1 MVHLVQGSSWKE
13 EEKAEAVVVES
24 PEGVLAWTEA
34 HMPRWAEAMAGAL
47 GMRGGERKG
56 LG

>member
-34 HMPRWAEAMAGAL
+34 HMPRWAEAMARAL